1 MGRLREGNLP
11 LGPGL
16 LRIWIVNHYAD
27 PPEGHATRTFD
38 ISRRLIEK
46 GHPTTIFGCTFSHYY
61 SKPFRKLG
69 WRPWHDENF
78 DGVTY
83 VWVYGTPYKGNDW
96 RRVLNMLVFS
106 SLAFLAGLFR
116 RGRPQVVIGVS
127 VHPLGA
133 LVGYFLARV
142 KRARFF
148 FEITDLWPQT
158 LIDFGRLSPDGLS
171 ARVMRRLERFLFRKA
186 ERIIMLW
193 RNTDEYV
200 ESQGTS
206 REKILWVPHGV
217 ELSRYE
223 DLEPYLGGATR
234 PFKIFFVGGFVSGN
248 SLDTILDAAAELQ
261 RRGRRDVRFFLV
273 GSGQERQKTIDRA
286 RELGLDNVEFPPGVP
301 KKDVVKVMNG
311 ADAFIYGL
319 QDLPLY
325 RFGVSMN
332 KVTDYLAAG
341 RPIVFFGN
349 STYDPVRNAN
359 AGFSVPPNDP
369 GAIADAIAELL
380 ALSPEERVA
389 MGERGRKY
397 LVENHNIP
405 LLTERLL
412 EVFEAETSA

>member
-1 MGRLREGNLP
+1 M
-11 LGPGL
+11 
-16 LRIWIVNHYAD
+16 RIWIVNHYAD
-27 PPEGHATRTFD
+27 PPAGHATRTFD
-38 ISRRLIEK
+38 LSRRLVEK
-46 GHPTTIFGCTFSHYY
+46 GHPTTIFGCSFSHYY
-61 SKPFRKLG
+61 FRPFRKLG
-69 WRPWHDENF
+69 WRPWRDENME
-78 DGVTY
+78 GVTY

-106 SLAFLAGLFR
+106 TLAFLAGLFR
-116 RGRPQVVIGVS
+116 GGRPNIVVGVS

-148 FEITDLWPQT
+148 FEITDLWPQS
-158 LIDFGRLSPDGLS
+158 LIDFGMLRADSIA
-171 ARVMRRLERFLFRKA
+171 ARSMRVLERFLFRRA

-200 ESQGTS
+200 ESQGVA

-223 DLEPYLGGATR
+223 DLEPYLGGSTS
-234 PFKIFFVGGFVSGN
+234 PFKIYFVGGFVAGN
-248 SLDTILDAAAELQ
+248 SLPTILDAAAELQ
-261 RRGRRDVRFFLV
+261 RRGRSDVRFFLI
-273 GSGQERQKTIDRA
+273 GSGQDRDSIVERA
-286 RELGLDNVEFPPGVP
+286 RTLGLQNVEFPPAVP
-301 KKDVVKVMNG
+301 KKDVAKVMNS

-319 QDLPLY
+319 QDIPLY

-369 GAIADAIAELL
+369 GAIADAIEKLVALPPAERI
-380 ALSPEERVA
+380 E
-389 MGERGRKY
+389 MGKRGRSY

-405 LLTERLL
+405 RLADRL
-412 EVFEAETSA
+412 VEVFEGTRTPA